1 VLCRSACNASRTC
14 GSFAWHTPS
23 FNDPQWANGCYA
35 LHGQAWQS
43 TAQPGVISG
52 RGPHTSGV
60 GYRFDAGGHQGGEGN
75 EAGGE
80 WFIEGVYEEL
90 DGPNEWFFDVK
101 THTLYFAPNTTEVN
115 GAPDAEIVVPTLA
128 TFISISGSKAAPVR
142 NVSLVG
148 LEFTASRP
156 TFMEART
163 NPSGGDCMPRWASN
177 ARPSRCSL

>member
-52 RGPHTSGV
+52 RGPHTNGV

-75 EAGGE
+75 EAGGGCACDE
-80 WFIEGVYEEL
+80 VDGADGGLSEDDSGEL
-90 DGPNEWFFDVK
+90 
-101 THTLYFAPNTTEVN
+101 
-115 GAPDAEIVVPTLA
+115 
-128 TFISISGSKAAPVR
+128 
-142 NVSLVG
+142 
-148 LEFTASRP
+148 
-156 TFMEART
+156 
-163 NPSGGDCMPRWASN
+163 
-177 ARPSRCSL
+177 